1 MAKRTFVAV
10 TYTPTATADTSA
22 LANGTYQALR
32 GGSST
37 QLLNIVEIYM
47 GGQAPSVSSPCI
59 MLFARS
65 STIATTPT
73 ALAAPN
79 ADAPDHPS
87 TAALS
92 NPPVSF
98 VAAAAGP
105 QRSAVTS
112 EKLLN
117 LSFNAYGGV
126 VNWQAPQEGGPA
138 ILGNTASLGE
148 ATLSAF
154 TGGTVGLIGSH
165 IKYEPL

>member
-73 ALAAPN
+73 ALALP
-79 ADAPDHPS
+79 
-87 TAALS
+87 
-92 NPPVSF
+92 
-98 VAAAAGP
+98 
-105 QRSAVTS
+105 
-112 EKLLN
+112 
-117 LSFNAYGGV
+117 
-126 VNWQAPQEGGPA
+126 
-138 ILGNTASLGE
+138 
-148 ATLSAF
+148 
-154 TGGTVGLIGSH
+154 
-165 IKYEPL
+165 